1 MGIDDLA
8 LRIAADERHEFL
20 LAVDVDQALAELAHA
35 LGGQRLAVDVLAG
48 APVAADDAPEH
59 ELAAVRLDGLL
70 LEPALDG
77 RVGAG
82 LERRGDLGAL
92 GAVAQRVG
100 ARAPAEREHDGVDD
114 DGLAGSR
121 LAGEGREAAVEL
133 ELGRV
138 DDREVADL
146 QVHQQAQNSSP
157 PERPLRPQCS
167 LERSSRK

>member
-1 MGIDDLA
+1 MGVDDLA

-35 LGGQRLAVDVLAG
+35 LGGQRLPVDVLAG
-48 APVAADDAPEH
+48 AAVAADDAPKH
-59 ELAAVRLDGLL
+59 ELAVVRLDGLL

-77 RVGAG
+77 RVRAG
-82 LERRGDLGAL
+82 LERRGDLGAF
-92 GAVAQRVG
+92 GAVTQRVR
-100 ARAPAEREHDGVDD
+100 ARAPAERQHDGIDD

-121 LAGEGREAAVEL
+121 LAGERRHTALEL

-146 QVHQQAQNSSP
+146 QVHQQAQISSP

-167 LERSSRK
+167 FERSSRK